1 MTFLVPRERGDMSH
15 NTITTDEHSVIDIDL
30 NKVDLLLD
38 VHEKPAFGKGIL
50 LSFQHVFAMFGAT
63 ILVPLILG
71 MPVSVA
77 LFASG
82 IGTLIYQV
90 ATQFKVP
97 VYLGSSFA
105 YITAMATAIKGM
117 GGDVSAAQTGIFFV
131 GLIYVLIAGLV
142 GLVGT
147 SWIDKLLPPIVIGPM
162 IIVIGL
168 GLAGSAVIN
177 AGFVADS
184 DWRHILVATVT
195 FLIAAIINTSGRG
208 FIKIIP
214 FLVAIIG
221 GYVVSAFL
229 GLVDF
234 TPIKEAA
241 WFEIPQFYLP
251 FKTGHFQTYKLYFG
265 PEMLAILPIAVVTIA
280 EHIGDHTVLGQ
291 ITGRQYLKNPGL
303 KYTLIGDGVAT
314 AVSALIGGPA
324 NTTYGENT
332 GVIGMTRIASVS
344 VIRNAALIA
353 IAFSFFGKFTA
364 LISTI
369 PNAVLGG
376 MSILLYGVIAS
387 NGLKVLIE
395 SRVDFS
401 QVRNLIIASAMLVL
415 GLGSAVLEL
424 GSLTLSGTALSAIV
438 GVILN
443 LVLPSAHPKQD

>member
-1 MTFLVPRERGDMSH
+1 MMTTKA
-15 NTITTDEHSVIDIDL
+15 N
-30 NKVDLLLD
+30 LLFD
-38 VHEKPAFGKGIL
+38 VHEKPAPFQGIL

-105 YITAMATAIKGM
+105 YISAMALAIKEM
-117 GGDVSAAQTGIFFV
+117 GGDISAAQTGIFFV

-142 GLVGT
+142 KAIGT
-147 SWIDKLLPPIVIGPM
+147 KWIDTLLPPVVIGPM

-168 GLAGSAVIN
+168 GLANSAVTS
-177 AGFVADS
+177 AGFVADG
-184 DWRHILVATVT
+184 DWKNVVVAIVT
-195 FLIAAIINTSGRG
+195 FLIAAFVNTKGKG
-208 FIKIIP
+208 FAKIVP
-214 FLVAIIG
+214 FLIAIIG
-221 GYVVSAFL
+221 GYIVALLL

-234 TPIKEAA
+234 TPVLEAA
-241 WFEIPQFYLP
+241 WFELPGFYLP
-251 FKTGHFQTYKLYFG
+251 FETGVFKSYNFYFG
-265 PEMLAILPIAVVTIA
+265 PEMVAILPIAVVTVA
-280 EHIGDHTVLGQ
+280 EHIGDHTVLSQ
-291 ITGRQYLKNPGL
+291 ICGRQFLKNPGL
-303 KYTLIGDGVAT
+303 SRTLIGDGVAT

-353 IAFSFFGKFTA
+353 IAFSFLGKFTA

-369 PNAVLGG
+369 PSAVLGG

-395 SRVDFS
+395 SRVDFG
-401 QVRNLIIASAMLVL
+401 QVRNLIVASSMLVL
-415 GLGSAVLEL
+415 GLGGAVLSI
-424 GSLTLSGTALSAIV
+424 GAITLSGTALSAIV
-438 GVILN
+438 GIILN
-443 LVLPSAHPKQD
+443 LILPKAEKAK